1 MQIEISM
8 SEAESLIRLID
19 STIDRAGP
27 GARVREAVTLAPI
40 AAKIFAA
47 ADAEQKAI
55 KPGG

>member
-19 STIDRAGP
+19 SAIDRAGP
-27 GARVREAVTLAPI
+27 GARLREAVALGPI
-40 AAKIFAA
+40 AAKIIAA
-47 ADAEQKAI
+47 AEAEQKAG